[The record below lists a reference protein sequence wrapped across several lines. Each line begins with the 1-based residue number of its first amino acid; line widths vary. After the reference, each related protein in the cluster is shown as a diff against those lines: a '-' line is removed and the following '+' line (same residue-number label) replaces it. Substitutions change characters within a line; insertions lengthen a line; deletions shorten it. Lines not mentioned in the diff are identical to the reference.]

1 MPLLA
6 LSLPLPLDTLSFPDP
21 PPPSRSYR
29 LLLLPLLHS
38 NKWIQ
43 HCHLLFI
50 SFAPKSNSW
59 GGTCHWPSSDP
70 MSCPIYQTD
79 GTGVSGFPSRGTLL
93 KEKRLSN
100 RWWKKWQVSPVLVFC
115 WTSQQEDSYRFYV
128 SKCVLKPIALQR
140 QNKKGPLQRQHIKY
154 PKHRLVDHL
163 VPKWKKELRHHE
175 LGWTQQLSKTS
186 LTHPSKEMKRIRR
199 ISHSLFL
206 PDAMLLLSLSECV

>member
-1 MPLLA
+1 MEEATDSVTPWEP
-6 LSLPLPLDTLSFPDP
+6 SGLDATPGTVTPAAAGHTLFSRST
-21 PPPSRSYR
+21 PPSRPYR

-115 WTSQQEDSYRFYV
+115 WTSQQEDSYWFYV

-140 QNKKGPLQRQHIKY
+140 QNKKGPLQRQHM
-154 PKHRLVDHL
+154 
-163 VPKWKKELRHHE
+163 
-175 LGWTQQLSKTS
+175 S
-186 LTHPSKEMKRIRR
+186 L
-199 ISHSLFL
+199 
-206 PDAMLLLSLSECV
+206 